1 MVVLCCKQGWICQC
15 WMSVVTYLHNLFP
28 VHCKELYYGDIVHT
42 KGAVVAYMKR
52 ILDDITTV
60 VLFAAASPL
69 TV

>member
-1 MVVLCCKQGWICQC
+1 
-15 WMSVVTYLHNLFP
+15 MSVVTYLHNLFP